1 MAETKKTLVR
11 LGGKTLA
18 GLIHLVGR
26 TSTTIYEPANLVEK
40 LADIH
45 PCIVACWHG
54 QFMMVAGLRPENIK
68 VAAMVA
74 KHGDAELVGE
84 AMRALDV
91 VLIRG
96 AGAGSRRRDRGG
108 ASALRASLA
117 ALDENYS
124 LVMTADVPPG
134 PARVA
139 GAGIVAIGRMSGRPI
154 VPVAVASKHFASFDT
169 WSRLTFNLP
178 YSTLA
183 FVAGDPITVPEH
195 ADASVLESKRL
206 ELETVLNAV
215 TTKAYELAGGDI
227 NRATPL
233 EVLAAASPPEP
244 GFALKTYRVGTSLLR
259 PAVPVLLN
267 MRGRQG
273 KEDVTRRGERLGF
286 AGRPRP
292 EGQVVWVHAASVGE
306 TNAVVP
312 LIERILAAN
321 AHVHILLTTGTITSA
336 DIAAR
341 RLPERAFHQ
350 YVPLDIPQYVTRF
363 LDHWRPTIAIFTESD
378 IWPNLVLGAA
388 ARHIPLVL
396 VNARMSPRSVNRW
409 RRFAK
414 FGRPLFSRFAA
425 ILAQNDSIAR
435 AVKRLGAPNVLT
447 AGNLKIDSPPPPVDP
462 SAEAALRAT
471 IGNRPV
477 FLAAST
483 HPGED
488 TVIAAAH
495 SLMRR
500 DIQGLLT
507 IIVPRHPDRGGGL
520 AASLGGLG
528 LKTQLRSRS
537 PDPAPE
543 TEIYVAD
550 TIGELGTFYA
560 ISPVALVGGS
570 LVEHGGQNPIEAIR
584 LGSCV
589 LTGPYIHN
597 FKDAYASLFR
607 EGGAHEVRSSDDI
620 ARHVTMLLTD
630 KIAAER
636 MRAGADRALQSLS
649 GALEKT
655 LGAIQPLLENQRM

>member
-11 LGGKTLA
+11 LGGRSLA
-18 GLIHLVGR
+18 RLIRLVGR
-26 TSTTIYEPANLVEK
+26 TSKTIYEPPDLMDR
-40 LADIH
+40 LADTH

-54 QFMMVAGLRPENIK
+54 QFMMVAALRPENIK

-74 KHGDAELVGE
+74 KHGDAEFVGE
-84 AMRALDV
+84 AMLALDV
-91 VLIRG
+91 ELIRG

-108 ASALRASLA
+108 ASALRASVSALA
-117 ALDENYS
+117 DGYS

-139 GAGIVAIGRMSGRPI
+139 GAGIVAIARLSGRPI

-183 FVAGDPITVPEH
+183 FVAGDPIEVPPH
-195 ADASVLESKRL
+195 ADVHILESKRL

-215 TTKAYELAGGDI
+215 TKKAYELAGGDI

-233 EVLAAASPPEP
+233 EVLAAASPPDP
-244 GFALKTYRVGTSLLR
+244 GLALRTYRAGTSLLR

-267 MRGRQG
+267 IRGRQA
-273 KEDVTRRGERLGF
+273 KEDITRRGERLGF

-292 EGQVVWVHAASVGE
+292 PGQVVWVHAASVGE
-306 TNAVVP
+306 TNAVLP

-321 AHVHILLTTGTITSA
+321 ADVHVLLTTGTITSA
-336 DIAAR
+336 EIAER
-341 RLPERAFHQ
+341 RLPDRAFHQ
-350 YVPLDIPQYVTRF
+350 YVPLDVRQYVHRF
-363 LDHWRPTIAIFTESD
+363 LDHWTPAIGIFTESD

-388 ARHIPLVL
+388 ERNITLVL
-396 VNARMSPRSVNRW
+396 VNARMSPRSMNRW

-414 FGRPLFSRFAA
+414 FGRPLFSRFGA

-435 AVKRLGAPNVLT
+435 AIKRLGAPNVIT
-447 AGNLKIDSPPPPVDP
+447 AGNLKIDAPPPQVDA
-462 SAEAALRAT
+462 STQAALRAA

-488 TVIAAAH
+488 TIIAAAH
-495 SLMRR
+495 TLMRD
-500 DIQGLLT
+500 DIEGLLT
-507 IIVPRHPDRGGGL
+507 IIVPRHPLRGGGL

-537 PDPAPE
+537 PDPSPE
-543 TEIYVAD
+543 TEIYIAD
-550 TIGELGTFYA
+550 TIGELGTFYSIA
-560 ISPVALVGGS
+560 PVAFIGGS
-570 LVEHGGQNPIEAIR
+570 LVERGGQNPVEAIR
-584 LGSCV
+584 LGASV
-589 LTGPYIHN
+589 LTGPYTHN
-597 FKDAYASLFR
+597 FRYEYASLFR
-607 EGGAHEVRSSDDI
+607 EGGAIEVRSSDDI
-620 ARHVTMLLTD
+620 AKQVTKLLAD
-630 KIAAER
+630 RLAAEE
-636 MRAGADRALQSLS
+636 MRAAADRALESLS
-649 GALEKT
+649 GALERT
-655 LGAIQPLLENQRM
+655 LGAIQPLLEKRRP